1 MKLSEPMSVA
11 AEEVLFTSPANFL
24 IIARRVFEPERLRA
38 LRTAIDA
45 AVAANRDEDDRARRA
60 RAVGVAP
67 DAVRLNRE
75 WYEIWREA
83 RTELFLRRVPAFTQM
98 IFPPQIRT
106 VRNAAS
112 LVPWHQDSAYMRHLG
127 AKGHRQ
133 VITCNVPLE
142 ETNKGK
148 PSLEFAVI
156 PGQGPVEH
164 LVREEAAINQFDLS
178 EERRPDP
185 RSVRRFEL
193 RLGDVFVF
201 GQDVL
206 HRTYNDG
213 PPDAERTSME
223 FRATTRDGVIAGKD
237 YYDLEKGTWYV
248 A

>member
-24 IIARRVFEPERLRA
+24 IIARGLFEPARLRA
-38 LRTAIDA
+38 LRKAIDA
-45 AVAANRDEDDRARRA
+45 AVAANRDDDERARRA
-60 RAVGVAP
+60 RSVGVAP
-67 DAVRLNRE
+67 DAVRLNRD
-75 WYEIWREA
+75 WYAIWREA
-83 RTELFLRRVPAFTQM
+83 RTELFLRRVPGFTQM

-127 AKGHRQ
+127 AKGHGQ
-133 VITCNVPLE
+133 VITCNVLLE

-148 PSLEFAVI
+148 PSLEFAVN
-156 PGQGPVEH
+156 PRQGPVEH
-164 LVREEAAINQFDLS
+164 LMRDGTEINQFDLS

-193 RLGDVFVF
+193 QLGDVFVF

-223 FRATTRDGVIAGKD
+223 FRITRRESVIAGKD